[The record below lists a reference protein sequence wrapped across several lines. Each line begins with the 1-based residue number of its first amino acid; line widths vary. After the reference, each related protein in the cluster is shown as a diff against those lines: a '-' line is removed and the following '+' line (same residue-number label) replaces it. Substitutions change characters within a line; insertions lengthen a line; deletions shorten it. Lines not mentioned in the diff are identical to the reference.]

1 MTESRDSIRGDV
13 IARMEQDLRRQ
24 IDYYEAKAA
33 NYGATTSRSTYGLVT
48 VYRYSAD
55 RKREMLKALKEHGP
69 SEASKFPY

>member
-1 MTESRDSIRGDV
+1 MVESRDSISGDV

-33 NYGATTSRSTYGLVT
+33 NYEAATSRSTYGLVT

-55 RKREMLKALKEHGP
+55 RKREMLKALKEHGLA
-69 SEASKFPY
+69 EASQFPY